1 MAEKKQKVINYM
13 PKTSSQKI
21 WDGDTNLSIVYKMFL
36 NKLYANTQEREA
48 EPRAQGIS
56 IQRPSRDGMASKEV
70 EHGSM
75 NGEGGRW
82 ELEKQCHGN
91 NEETFKETANSIEF
105 CKENQMINTY
115 MWF

>member
-48 EPRAQGIS
+48 EPRPQGIS

-82 ELEKQCHGN
+82 DQKN
-91 NEETFKETANSIEF
+91 NVTEIMKKLLKRKLTVQSFARRTK
-105 CKENQMINTY
+105 
-115 MWF
+115 